1 MLTFRKCH
9 NLQNSLLIIKKV
21 FIWCY
26 SAGQIQNKKS
36 IREYL
41 KGLKRQPLSREN
53 KGEWFGMRYLLGA
66 IRRLWIPPAKFDIF
80 IDEKKKQTKKLSQF
94 HKAKYL
100 LELKLLV

>member
-53 KGEWFGMRYLLGA
+53 KGHSAYYWRQL
-66 IRRLWIPPAKFDIF
+66 
-80 IDEKKKQTKKLSQF
+80 KKKCT
-94 HKAKYL
+94 
-100 LELKLLV
+100 EDND